1 MKFSLQRVTRQIE
14 FPDASARAWED
25 VCTQDVCAD
34 PGDRSSLLLLWGG
47 TPLPSYVGGVTHC
60 GCISRSGEIIDPAV
74 LTPVHL

>member
-1 MKFSLQRVTRQIE
+1 MKFSFQRVTRQIE

-47 TPLPSYVGGVTHC
+47 TTLLSYVGG
-60 GCISRSGEIIDPAV
+60 GGS
-74 LTPVHL
+74 LTVDASLGVERL